1 MFVIDEVVEQSY
13 VHVCE
18 RLKLLEKKAVQRSS
32 SSSKV
37 QCCKRIP
44 ELKCLVLGADGDLQ
58 VYEEDEE
65 SASWLTM
72 VAKVSR
78 RDITLLL
85 VCVCVYSVCV
95 CMCVIKR
102 AKVSV
107 G

>member
-85 VCVCVYSVCV
+85 VCVCVCV
-95 CMCVIKR
+95 
-102 AKVSV
+102 
-107 G
+107 